1 LAKVRRIFETA
12 KYFWEKVLFLVEK
25 VNFLREMIGMG
36 NEKAPDARCSRGY
49 DYFWKYTLRGR
60 EFSTSPILNV
70 NMKLPSVGN

>member
-1 LAKVRRIFETA
+1 MRNDNGMKTESNRNYSES
-12 KYFWEKVLFLVEK
+12 
-25 VNFLREMIGMG
+25 IGIIR

-49 DYFWKYTLRGR
+49 GYFWKYTLRGR